1 MSLHSLL
8 ARYVDRPGASDALS
22 DSDALAAQ
30 VLAALPRTSTLP
42 DADHDDARTVASV
55 VAILR
60 HRLDG
65 MPILEAVAYAW
76 TAARDESIRD
86 SARAATP
93 ADDDADTLAQLAEA
107 LPDRTTLP
115 RAATYRPDAAYG
127 WTVSD
132 VVTVALSLL
141 DDSQR
146 DLLALVLSAP
156 EESYGA
162 GGRSD
167 LLLPGGAWLCSA
179 AALSGMVPD
188 GTDPRSRTG
197 RRLLAD
203 ARAALSSLRDAC
215 AVVTAWSSATRA
227 RDYWTDDARAVA
239 DAVADAVA
247 RDLDAR
253 GTTCA
258 TGTATSGPAS
268 PVVVR
273 YRDSLAD
280 AWRVVVTEHE
290 ETSTDDAGEETTTS
304 TACAHLLS
312 LSPDDAARA
321 LDSLYAV
328 PAYVRTRATL
338 DADAWADRLG
348 WTPGPVRK
356 SRSRKGSRVGSTGPT
371 VPVGRRP

>member
-8 ARYVDRPGASDALS
+8 TRYTDRPGAFDALS

-65 MPILEAVAYAW
+65 MPILDAVAYAW
-76 TAARDESIRD
+76 SAARDESIRD
-86 SARAATP
+86 AARAAVP
-93 ADDDADTLAQLAEA
+93 ADDDADTFAQLAEA

-115 RAATYRPDAAYG
+115 RAATHSPEAAYS

-141 DDSQR
+141 DD
-146 DLLALVLSAP
+146 
-156 EESYGA
+156 
-162 GGRSD
+162 
-167 LLLPGGAWLCSA
+167 
-179 AALSGMVPD
+179 
-188 GTDPRSRTG
+188 
-197 RRLLAD
+197 D
-203 ARAALSSLRDAC
+203 ARALVDVLANVPGESWWGGMPERDALMAACVLAGVRANRRTIRSDAARALSSLRDAC
-215 AVVTAWSSATRA
+215 AVVTDWSSAVRA

-253 GTTCA
+253 GTRSA
-258 TGTATSGPAS
+258 TGTSTSGPAS

-273 YRDSLAD
+273 YRDTLDD
-280 AWRVVVTEHE
+280 AWSVVVTAHE
-290 ETSTDDAGEETTTS
+290 ETTTDETTGEETTT
-304 TACAHLLS
+304 AHPCAHLVT

-321 LDSLYAV
+321 LDDTRAV

-338 DADAWADRLG
+338 DADQWAERLG
-348 WTPGPVRK
+348 WTAGAVRK

-371 VPVGRRP
+371 VPIGFRR